1 MMMNIAICDDD
12 KNLRDTVESYIL
24 QYLMKNDNDFKIKK
38 YESGESLLKDIDDID
53 LVFLDYDF
61 EDVGANGMVIARAI
75 RQKKLDVTII
85 FLTSYTSIVYEAF
98 EVAAFRFLVKPID
111 KNTLFTVLD
120 AYFNMMNED
129 KVIVIKKDGTNN
141 YIKYSQISYIEADG
155 KNSIIHYVNK
165 KDVLNC
171 SENLAKI
178 EKMISNNSFFR
189 CHKSF
194 LVHMKYVD
202 SFSRMGLKLQNGEE
216 IIISRPKY
224 RAFCEAFGEYIDRIG

>member
-1 MMMNIAICDDD
+1 MNRT
-12 KNLRDTVESYIL
+12 KNSFDR
-24 QYLMKNDNDFKIKK
+24 K
-38 YESGESLLKDIDDID
+38 
-53 LVFLDYDF
+53 
-61 EDVGANGMVIARAI
+61 
-75 RQKKLDVTII
+75 
-85 FLTSYTSIVYEAF
+85 
-98 EVAAFRFLVKPID
+98 AFRFLVKPID
-111 KNTLFTVLD
+111 KKTLFTILD